1 MERDRQRCDGS
12 ATSRIRGLP
21 NSSLARGQ
29 KLAPVCQSL
38 RSYVTR
44 RKHKSDA
51 RAASLEPVAGVDR
64 ACTLRISRMSPD
76 VAVMRDQKSP
86 LSGTGVPSIRA
97 RAWRRCGPQTDEH
110 GDRLR
115 TSPSTPVGLTTSA
128 ASRSARRATGPPV
141 SDIVNAPTPCAW
153 SSPRRP
159 GGMVASCSRLPL
171 SWRRNR
177 AGTDGALAMPSRF
190 SHRTHWSL
198 SPAKRRVGR

>member
-1 MERDRQRCDGS
+1 MAPLPVELGVCRTHRSLEVRSSLRCARSCGR
-12 ATSRIRGLP
+12 TSRVGSTKVMRGLLP
-21 NSSLARGQ
+21 
-29 KLAPVCQSL
+29 
-38 RSYVTR
+38 R
-44 RKHKSDA
+44 RRVD
-51 RAASLEPVAGVDR
+51 LDR
-64 ACTLRISRMSPD
+64 ACTLRTSRMSPG
-76 VAVMRDQKSP
+76 VAVARDQKSP

-97 RAWRRCGPQTDEH
+97 RAWRRCGPQTDED

-171 SWRRNR
+171 AWRRNR